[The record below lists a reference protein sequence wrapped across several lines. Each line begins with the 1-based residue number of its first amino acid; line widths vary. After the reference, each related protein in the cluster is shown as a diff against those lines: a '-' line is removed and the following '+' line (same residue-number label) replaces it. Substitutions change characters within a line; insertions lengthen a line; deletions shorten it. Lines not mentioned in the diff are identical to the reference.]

1 MGGLLTAPGG
11 KLLKVW
17 SSSEM
22 ETPAGMGFPWDQEF
36 VLFPVFFSACSTCSE
51 DGSQLAYEDSAN
63 NKVGLQTG

>member
-1 MGGLLTAPGG
+1 
-11 KLLKVW
+11 
-17 SSSEM
+17 M

>member
-36 VLFPVFFSACSTCSE
+36 VLFPVFFSACDLPAQPALRTV
-51 DGSQLAYEDSAN
+51 AN
-63 NKVGLQTG
+63 LPMKTLQIIK